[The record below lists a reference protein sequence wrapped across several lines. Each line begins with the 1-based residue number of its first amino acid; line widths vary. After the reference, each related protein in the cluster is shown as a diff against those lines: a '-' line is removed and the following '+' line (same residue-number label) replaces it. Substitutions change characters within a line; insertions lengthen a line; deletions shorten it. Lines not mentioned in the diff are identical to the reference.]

1 MDCVKSENNWQKLIK
16 CGNLMFID
24 TESNYEDSIKLCKNF
39 NHELAVGDVKSSK
52 AYGNNLK
59 RLTRKIKKQFTSFND
74 GLYGIGLKFQ
84 RVNET
89 FEGYW
94 VNGNMFDIK
103 NNRKIKNYLNL
114 LDFDCSRVLVDNT
127 SQSLEFDSCNRSY
140 PTLCTELSESLS
152 STLSTKQ
159 TDTTNAPKND
169 LIRKN
174 MTQTDNF
181 KQNIS
186 QNACNLSTYIFL
198 ASLSLLAIM
207 VILRNKYEKIKK
219 DENDIYIEAEP
230 VEIYRFEKNK
240 SIMHEKEQNEIQRN
254 ENLRPPSNYVDL

>member
-140 PTLCTELSESLS
+140 PTLCTELSEG
-152 STLSTKQ
+152 STQIETTSPINTAK
-159 TDTTNAPKND
+159 TDITV
-169 LIRKN
+169 KN
-174 MTQTDNF
+174 MSQTYSMV
-181 KQNIS
+181 QNKLQS
-186 QNACNLSTYIFL
+186 GCNKSANLLLT
-198 ASLSLLAIM
+198 SLSLLTFM
-207 VILRNKYEKIKK
+207 LILLTIVYLYKKFFKRIQKKEVDTNEIKASKSNIKK
-219 DENDIYIEAEP
+219 EDI
-230 VEIYRFEKNK
+230 KK
-240 SIMHEKEQNEIQRN
+240 S
-254 ENLRPPSNYVDL
+254 